1 MPAFVDLT
9 EGKEHEIKR
18 ARLLDFPKGSYVV
31 FSRGYTDY
39 TWYQELT
46 KDGVRFVARLKSN
59 AVTIPGKK
67 RRARKSSG
75 VLLDQQIQLQ
85 GINGSFRKVV
95 YLDAETDITYE
106 FLTNAL
112 DIPAATVA
120 ELYKERWQIEL
131 FFKWIKQNLR
141 IKSFLGTS
149 RNAVMTQLW
158 IALCAYLVLAF
169 LKFQAK
175 IGRSMQQMLR
185 ILQLNLFERRDFKK
199 LFLPPKQKIPLCDKQ
214 LSLI

>member
-1 MPAFVDLT
+1 M
-9 EGKEHEIKR
+9 
-18 ARLLDFPKGSYVV
+18 
-31 FSRGYTDY
+31 
-39 TWYQELT
+39 
-46 KDGVRFVARLKSN
+46 
-59 AVTIPGKK
+59 
-67 RRARKSSG
+67 
-75 VLLDQQIQLQ
+75 
-85 GINGSFRKVV
+85 

-141 IKSFLGTS
+141 VKSFLGTS

-169 LKFQAK
+169 LKFQSK
-175 IGRSMQQMLR
+175 LGHSMLQMLR
-185 ILQLNLFERRDFKK
+185 LLQLNLFERRDFMG
-199 LFLPPKQKIPLCDKQ
+199 LFAPQNRRKSLCDRQ

>member
-1 MPAFVDLT
+1 MPESCDLN
-9 EGKEHEIKR
+9 R
-18 ARLLDFPKGSYVV
+18 
-31 FSRGYTDY
+31 RG
-39 TWYQELT
+39 
-46 KDGVRFVARLKSN
+46 
-59 AVTIPGKK
+59 
-67 RRARKSSG
+67 RKSPG
-75 VLLDQQIQLQ
+75 VQEDQQIQLQ
-85 GINGSFRKVV
+85 GIAGTYRKVV

-106 FLTNAL
+106 FVTNAL

-149 RNAVMTQLW
+149 RNAVMTQIW

-169 LKFQAK
+169 LKFQSK

-185 ILQLNLFERRDFKK
+185 ILQLNLFERRDFKE
-199 LFLPPKQKIPLCDKQ
+199 LLLPPKPKISLCDSQ